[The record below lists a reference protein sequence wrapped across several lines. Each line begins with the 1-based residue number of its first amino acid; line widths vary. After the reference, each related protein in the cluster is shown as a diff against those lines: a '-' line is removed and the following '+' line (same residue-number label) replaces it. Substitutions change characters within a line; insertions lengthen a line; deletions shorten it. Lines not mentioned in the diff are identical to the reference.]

1 MKVLVAIALLFASY
15 SPVRAAVFSIDYQV
29 TNTSGSTYRYDYTL
43 SGGPATTAPLFIEI
57 VFPSSLFSN
66 LANPTYPSDL
76 APVAPDVD
84 IIPIDTVLSLDG
96 YYLIYPQIN
105 TVFTSKPFSVE
116 VDLNSGQT
124 LPLSQVFN
132 VYSGTTSI
140 DIDGD
145 LFDVPALLET
155 GTTTLRRTVDPPNV
169 IPEPSSVALLA
180 IGFVWFGVR
189 KHRNR

>member
-1 MKVLVAIALLFASY
+1 MKVLVAIALLFASF
-15 SPVRAAVFSIDYQV
+15 SPVGAAVFSIDYQV

-105 TVFTSKPFSVE
+105 TVFTSKPFSIE

-155 GTTTLRRTVDPPNV
+155 GTTTLRRTVDPPNI